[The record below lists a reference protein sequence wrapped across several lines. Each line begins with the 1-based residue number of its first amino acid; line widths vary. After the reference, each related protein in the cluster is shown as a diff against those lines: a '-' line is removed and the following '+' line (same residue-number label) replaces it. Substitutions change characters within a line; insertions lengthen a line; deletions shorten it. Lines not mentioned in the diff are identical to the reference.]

1 EKSVADA
8 VDVLIA
14 AANHFIAHTKAA
26 TTAEDTKNK
35 IIAERT
41 TPEGI
46 AAAEL
51 VARTVGVLQQSAAEA
66 KQNADTQATQAA
78 AISL

>member
-1 EKSVADA
+1 
-8 VDVLIA
+8 
-14 AANHFIAHTKAA
+14 
-26 TTAEDTKNK
+26 AEDTKNK

-78 AISL
+78 AISLGLGLFVVLVLIGTTVYSSLGVIKP